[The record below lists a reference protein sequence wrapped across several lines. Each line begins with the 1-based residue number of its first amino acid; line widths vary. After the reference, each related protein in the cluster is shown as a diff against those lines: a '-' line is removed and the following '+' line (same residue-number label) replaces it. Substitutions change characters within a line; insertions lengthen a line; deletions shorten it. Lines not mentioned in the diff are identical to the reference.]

1 MTSENKIA
9 RSAGLLYLIVV
20 VTGIFGLMHVPGQI
34 GFSDDA
40 QSTYN
45 NIVASEFLFRSGIA
59 ALIINQI
66 AFLLLPFVLFML
78 LRPVNEKI
86 AVLMVALAVVSVPI
100 ALVALSNRMDIL
112 SMLPN
117 GRFADVF
124 TSQELQGQVLLSLD
138 GYRKTM
144 FMATI
149 FWGLWLLPFGY
160 LVFKSGFLPKLLGV
174 FLMLGCFGYLID
186 DFGFLLIEGYNDLRI
201 SDFATM
207 PASIGEIGTC
217 LWLLIVGVR
226 RSRNS
231 NSINDEAIAT
241 S

>member
-1 MTSENKIA
+1 MTPENKIA

-20 VTGIFGLMHVPGQI
+20 VTGIFGLMYVPGQI

-45 NIVASEFLFRSGIA
+45 NIVASESLFRSGIA
-59 ALIINQI
+59 ALIINQV

-78 LRPVNEKI
+78 LRPVNERI

-112 SMLPN
+112 SMLPT

-138 GYRKTM
+138 AYRKTM

-160 LVFKSGFLPKLLGV
+160 LVFKSGFLPKLLGI

-186 DFGFLLIEGYNDLRI
+186 DFGFLLIEGYNDLLI
-201 SDFATM
+201 ADFVTK

-226 RSRNS
+226 GSKTSGPMNE
-231 NSINDEAIAT
+231 DAMAT
-241 S
+241 T